1 MSRKKEEGRD
11 GRRAEKERKCG
22 KSEELMEV
30 GKGAKRE
37 GSARERGDAEGR
49 RKRDREARTGR
60 NLKTPGLNSN

>member
-49 RKRDREARTGR
+49 RKRERER
-60 NLKTPGLNSN
+60 

>member
-1 MSRKKEEGRD
+1 MPRKKEEGRG

-37 GSARERGDAEGR
+37 GSEREREETLRVDER
-49 RKRDREARTGR
+49 EREIDR
-60 NLKTPGLNSN
+60 